1 MELPFY
7 KRNICSDSLQMHA
20 REEVHTNVSPKKLRF
35 FLSSKAERMEKGPS
49 HFKTSRGITASFSS
63 MTSAYVSI
71 QLP

>member
-35 FLSSKAERMEKGPS
+35 FFVFES
-49 HFKTSRGITASFSS
+49 
-63 MTSAYVSI
+63 
-71 QLP
+71 